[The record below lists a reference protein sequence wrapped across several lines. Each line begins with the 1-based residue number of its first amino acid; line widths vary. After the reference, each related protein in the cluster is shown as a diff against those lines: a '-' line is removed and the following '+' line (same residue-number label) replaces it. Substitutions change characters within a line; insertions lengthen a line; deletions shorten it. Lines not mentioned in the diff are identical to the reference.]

1 MKGNI
6 LKQAHF
12 FLIYSSPEER
22 NAVKCKTEFMNTKSG
37 NVQNTC
43 TINEKFITGQR
54 SSHPSTHQSMCG
66 DIRMYFTILSAKSIQ
81 QMKD

>member
-37 NVQNTC
+37 NV
-43 TINEKFITGQR
+43 
-54 SSHPSTHQSMCG
+54 
-66 DIRMYFTILSAKSIQ
+66 
-81 QMKD
+81 